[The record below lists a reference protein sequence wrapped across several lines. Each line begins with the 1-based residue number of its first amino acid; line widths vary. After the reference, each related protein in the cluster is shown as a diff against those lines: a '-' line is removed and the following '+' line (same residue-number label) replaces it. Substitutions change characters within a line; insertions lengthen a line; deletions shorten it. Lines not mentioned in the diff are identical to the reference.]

1 MSTYIQLVK
10 WTDQGIATLRDVP
23 NRERRASERADELV
37 GTHTTWFTLGEW
49 DAVNFIE
56 APDDET
62 AAARAL
68 EIAGHGNIRTVT
80 MRAFSLDEFKQI
92 LARIDDGT

>member
-1 MSTYIQLVK
+1 MATYIQLVK
-10 WTDQGIATLRDVP
+10 WTSQGITTLHDVP
-23 NRERRASERADELV
+23 DRERVASSTAESAS
-37 GTHTTWFTLGEW
+37 GSHTTWFTFGEY

-56 APDDET
+56 APDDEA

-80 MRAFSLDEFKQI
+80 MRAFSLDEFKGL
-92 LARIDDGT
+92 LARIAPAD